1 MLTVMIGSSFHVSEA
16 GEPETHRWEVVAGVD
31 HGNERKPTC
40 DSMMSSTP
48 IPCSGAFVA
57 KSGLRTTVRYSLLSP
72 RAPLTASQS
81 RSAGNNIALT
91 RPPVVQLG
99 GRL

>member
-1 MLTVMIGSSFHVSEA
+1 MGDALFQTIAILTKSNVISRAYDHHFIIFVPFMLTMMIGSSFHVSEA

-57 KSGLRTTVRYSLLSP
+57 KSGLRTTVR
-72 RAPLTASQS
+72 
-81 RSAGNNIALT
+81 
-91 RPPVVQLG
+91 
-99 GRL
+99 